1 MYFSCFGK
9 NVYLPV
15 GTFCFLKIQN
25 LREDNC
31 LQMCYTIKIYNY
43 AKQKE
48 ALPLKYWFGY
58 LTAGIFAAITWVL
71 LQFGEKFSTL
81 VDMVYPYV
89 IRTAQ
94 DYLAQWTSVVEYPV
108 WQLLAVVLAV
118 LILASLVLVV
128 ILKRNLIQWGGWV
141 LAVFAAIFML
151 HTLIWGLSY
160 HAGDLSDDLR
170 LDVSSYNLEELTE
183 ATEYYRD
190 KAMELAYQVNR
201 DAQGN
206 VTFAEFD
213 ELAEA
218 AGKGFEILTYEHH
231 YPVFAGSR
239 LPVKSLG
246 WADLYSSMGITGVT
260 FGLTGEA
267 AVNPQIPDVTLPFT
281 MAHEM
286 AHRMC
291 IANERDANFA
301 AFLACSVHPN
311 LEFQYSGYFM
321 AYRYCYNALASVNHP
336 SAAAAAARVKSSVS
350 KQLQQDMDYYSKFF
364 SSKKNDL
371 ATNVADT
378 MNDTYLKTSGDAGG
392 IDSYGQVCDL
402 LVSWHIQT
410 VVLPSITVE
419 ESQFDPYDE
428 SQIDLSGIVNAR

>member
-1 MYFSCFGK
+1 
-9 NVYLPV
+9 
-15 GTFCFLKIQN
+15 
-25 LREDNC
+25 
-31 LQMCYTIKIYNY
+31 
-43 AKQKE
+43 
-48 ALPLKYWFGY
+48 LKYWFGY

-71 LQFGEKFSTL
+71 LQFGEKFSNL

-89 IRTAQ
+89 IRNVQ
-94 DYLAQWTSVVEYPV
+94 NYLAQWTSVVEYPV
-108 WQLLAVVLAV
+108 WQLLAVFLVV
-118 LILASLVLVV
+118 LILASLTLVI

-141 LAVFAAIFML
+141 AAVLAGIFML
-151 HTLIWGLSY
+151 HTLLWGLSY
-160 HAGDLSDDLR
+160 HTGDLSEDLR
-170 LDVSSYNLEELTE
+170 LDVTSYNLEELTE
-183 ATEYYRD
+183 AAEYYRD
-190 KAMELAYQVNR
+190 RAMELAAVVGR
-201 DAQGN
+201 DEQGN
-206 VTFAEFD
+206 VKFAEFED
-213 ELAEA
+213 LAKV
-218 AGKGFEILTYEHH
+218 AGEGFRNLTYQYH

-239 LPVKSLG
+239 LPVKRLG

-301 AFLACSVHPN
+301 GFLACSVHPD

-321 AYRYCYNALASVNHP
+321 AYRYCYNALASVSHP
-336 SAAAAAARVKSSVS
+336 SAAAAAARVKSGVDSL
-350 KQLQQDMDYYSKFF
+350 LQKDMDFYSQFF
-364 SSKKNDL
+364 RSRKNDM
-371 ATNVADT
+371 ATTVADT
-378 MNDTYLKTSGDAGG
+378 MNDAYLKTSGDERG
-392 IDSYGQVCDL
+392 IASYGQVCDL

>member
-1 MYFSCFGK
+1 M
-9 NVYLPV
+9 
-15 GTFCFLKIQN
+15 
-25 LREDNC
+25 
-31 LQMCYTIKIYNY
+31 
-43 AKQKE
+43 
-48 ALPLKYWFGY
+48 KYWFGY

-71 LQFGEKFSTL
+71 LQFGKKFTTL

-89 IRTAQ
+89 IRNVQ
-94 DYLAQWTSVVEYPV
+94 NYLAQWTSVVEYPV
-108 WQLLAVVLAV
+108 WQLLAIAL
-118 LILASLVLVV
+118 LVV
-128 ILKRNLIQWGGWV
+128 ILATLVVTVILKRSLIQWAGWV
-141 LAVFAAIFML
+141 CAVFAAIFML
-151 HTLIWGLSY
+151 HTLFWGLSY
-160 HAGDLSDDLR
+160 HTGDLSEDLR

-190 KAMELAYQVNR
+190 KAMELATQVNR
-201 DAQGN
+201 DQQGN
-206 VTFAEFD
+206 VKFAEFD
-213 ELAEA
+213 VLAA
-218 AGKGFEILTYEHH
+218 NAGKGFEILTYQNH

-239 LPVKSLG
+239 LPVKQLG

-281 MAHEM
+281 MVHEM

-291 IANERDANFA
+291 IAKERDANFTG
-301 AFLACSVHPN
+301 FLACSVHPDV
-311 LEFQYSGYFM
+311 EFRYSGYFM
-321 AYRYCYNALASVNHP
+321 AYRYCYNALAGVNHP
-336 SAAAAAARVKSSVS
+336 SAAAAAARVKSGVS
-350 KQLQQDMDYYSKFF
+350 QQLQKDMDYYTQFF

-371 ATNVADT
+371 ATDIADT
-378 MNDTYLKTSGDAGG
+378 MNDTYLKTSGDNGG
-392 IDSYGQVCDL
+392 IASYGQVCDL